1 MVASQP
7 GLRWQEQLHRYQT
20 PLIIAVSTFALGILF
35 GVMAVG
41 TLTPADKA
49 SLVAYLHRFIAGQA
63 STPEGSSLFSR
74 AVVDNLKVLGLL
86 YVLGIS
92 VAGMPLVALVVF
104 FRGFVL
110 GFAMGFVTTT
120 MAWQGVWFGVVVV
133 GLQSVFMV
141 PATMLV
147 AAGALGFSWSLVAPR
162 STTVRHSVLEQFV
175 GLTFLV
181 VAMGAVVVV
190 GSACETLVA
199 PFLVH
204 LLRNWGI

>member
-1 MVASQP
+1 MVVSQP
-7 GLRWQEQLHRYQT
+7 GLRWQEQLRRYHT

-35 GVMAVG
+35 GVMAIG
-41 TLTPADKA
+41 TLTPADKGA
-49 SLVAYLHRFIAGQA
+49 LLAYLHRFIAVQA
-63 STPEGSSLFSR
+63 SASQGTSLFSR

-92 VAGMPLVALVVF
+92 VAGMPFVALVVF

-110 GFAMGFVTTT
+110 GFALGFLTTT
-120 MAWQGVWFGVVVV
+120 MAWQGVWFGIIAV
-133 GLQSVFMV
+133 GLESVFIV

-147 AAGALGFSWSLVAPR
+147 AAGALGFSWTLVAPR
-162 STTVRHSVLEQFV
+162 GSGVRHSVLEQFV
-175 GLTFLV
+175 GLTLLV

-190 GSACETLVA
+190 GSACETVVSPL
-199 PFLVH
+199 LVH

>member
-1 MVASQP
+1 MVMSQP
-7 GLRWQEQLHRYQT
+7 GLRWQEQVRRYQT
-20 PLIIAVSTFALGILF
+20 PIIIAVSTFALGILF

-41 TLTPADKA
+41 TLTASDKL
-49 SLVAYLHRFIAGQA
+49 SLVAYLHRFITIRASLPG
-63 STPEGSSLFSR
+63 STPLFTR

-110 GFAMGFVTTT
+110 GFALGFLTTT
-120 MAWQGVWFGVVVV
+120 MAWQGVWFAVVAV
-133 GLQSVFMV
+133 GLQSIFIV

-147 AAGALGFSWSLVAPR
+147 AAGALRFSWSLVAPR
-162 STTVRHSVLEQFV
+162 TAGARHDVLEQFV
-175 GLTFLV
+175 ALTLLV

-190 GSACETLVA
+190 GSACETVVS

>member
-1 MVASQP
+1 MVMPHP
-7 GLRWQEQLHRYQT
+7 GLRWREQLHRYQT

-35 GVMAVG
+35 GVMAVS
-41 TLTPADKA
+41 TLTAADKV
-49 SLVAYLHRFIAGQA
+49 SLVAYLHRFITVGA
-63 STPEGSSLFSR
+63 SLPTVTPLFSR

-110 GFAMGFVTTT
+110 GFALGFLTTA
-120 MAWQGVWFGVVVV
+120 MAWQGVWFAVIGV
-133 GLQSVFMV
+133 GLQSIFLV

-147 AAGALGFSWSLVAPR
+147 AAGALKFSWSLVAPR
-162 STTVRHSVLEQFV
+162 DTGNRHGVLEQFV
-175 GLTFLV
+175 ALTLLV

-190 GSACETLVA
+190 GSACETVVS
-199 PFLVH
+199 PFLIH